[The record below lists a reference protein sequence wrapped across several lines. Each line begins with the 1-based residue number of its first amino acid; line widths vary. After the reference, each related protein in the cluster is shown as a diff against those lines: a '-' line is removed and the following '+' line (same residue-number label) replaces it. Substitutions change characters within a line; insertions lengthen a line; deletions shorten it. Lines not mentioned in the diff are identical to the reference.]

1 MHRATYLALL
11 MLSMLTHLLAA
22 QTHPSAG
29 FSGRIPWC
37 ARVFPP
43 QQIAGEMVYPVANGV
58 SEPVLVKRTKL
69 VVPADKANLKGV
81 AVVCGIVSRDGRI
94 RTTFMDRSI
103 GNGLDEIAIATV
115 KQWKFR
121 PAMKDGEP
129 VAAAVSLEL
138 KFGE

>member
-1 MHRATYLALL
+1 MVCAGV
-11 MLSMLTHLLAA
+11 LSTAN
-22 QTHPSAG
+22 
-29 FSGRIPWC
+29 R
-37 ARVFPP
+37 RR
-43 QQIAGEMVYPVANGV
+43 NGV
-58 SEPVLVKRTKL
+58 PICQRGFCPCFGEKDETG
-69 VVPADKANLKGV
+69 VPADKANLKGT
-81 AVVCGIVSRDGRI
+81 AVVCGIVAPDGRI

-129 VAAAVSLEL
+129 VAAPVSLEL

>member
-1 MHRATYLALL
+1 MRRAAYLALL

-22 QTHPSAG
+22 QTHPAAG

-37 ARVFPP
+37 ARGFPP
-43 QQIAGEMVYPVANGV
+43 QQIGGEMVYPVANGV
-58 SEPVLVKRTKL
+58 SAPVLVKKMKL
-69 VVPADKANLKGV
+69 VVPAEKANFKGT
-81 AVVCGIVSRDGRI
+81 AVVCGIVAPDGRI

-121 PAMKDGEP
+121 PAMKDAEP
-129 VAAAVSLEL
+129 VAAPVSLEL